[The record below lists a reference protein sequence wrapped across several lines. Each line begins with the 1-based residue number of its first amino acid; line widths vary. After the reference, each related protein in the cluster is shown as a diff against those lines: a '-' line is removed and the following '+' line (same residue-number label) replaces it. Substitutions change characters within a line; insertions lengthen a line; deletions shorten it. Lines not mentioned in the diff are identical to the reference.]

1 MQADSRT
8 RPTAVAG
15 LFYPSDPDLLRTQVL
30 DLLADVAVSQSMPK
44 ALIAP
49 HAGYAYSGRVAAAAF
64 ATLRDSAQTITR
76 VVLIGPAHYLQ
87 VRGIAGP
94 TVDAFETPLGRVPID
109 VEALR
114 KIADL
119 PFVIQADA
127 PHAPEY
133 ALEVELPFLQ
143 TLLGSFQLVPL
154 VVGDAAPQDVAHV
167 LRQLWAGLETLIVVS
182 SDLSHYHRYEAAR
195 RLDLATAAG
204 HGGRAR
210 PGRRIRSL
218 DVRVAGD
225 VSCQPSNPALG
236 RIFPSYKKGTV
247 PAPEEPRP
255 IASMRYRRFVASRAL
270 LESAPRGSEQP
281 RRGYAAQVPCFPIRR
296 TDAPPPRTF
305 ERHGSLRPRATEHV
319 PRRK

>member
-30 DLLADVAVSQSMPK
+30 GLLADVAVSQSMPK

-114 KIADL
+114 QIADL
-119 PFVIQADA
+119 PFVIRADA
-127 PHAPEY
+127 PHAPEH

-143 TLLGSFQLVPL
+143 TLLRSFQLVPL

-182 SDLSHYHRYEAAR
+182 CDLSHYHRYEAAR
-195 RLDLATAAG
+195 RLDLATAAAIERG
-204 HGGRAR
+204 DWA
-210 PGRRIRSL
+210 SL
-218 DVRVAGD
+218 GPNQACGCLPVAG
-225 VSCQPSNPALG
+225 
-236 RIFPSYKKGTV
+236 
-247 PAPEEPRP
+247 
-255 IASMRYRRFVASRAL
+255 L
-270 LESAPRGSEQP
+270 LVEAE
-281 RRGYAAQVPCFPIRR
+281 RRGVKARR
-296 TDAPPPRTF
+296 L
-305 ERHGSLRPRATEHV
+305 SLCNSGDTAGARDRVVGYGAWMFA
-319 PRRK
+319 

>member
-119 PFVIQADA
+119 PFVIRADA
-127 PHAPEY
+127 PHAPEH

-143 TLLGSFQLVPL
+143 TLLRSFQLVPL

-167 LRQLWAGLETLIVVS
+167 LRQLWAGLETLIVVAPI
-182 SDLSHYHRYEAAR
+182 Y
-195 RLDLATAAG
+195 
-204 HGGRAR
+204 
-210 PGRRIRSL
+210 PI
-218 DVRVAGD
+218 
-225 VSCQPSNPALG
+225 
-236 RIFPSYKKGTV
+236 IIGT
-247 PAPEEPRP
+247 
-255 IASMRYRRFVASRAL
+255 
-270 LESAPRGSEQP
+270 
-281 RRGYAAQVPCFPIRR
+281 
-296 TDAPPPRTF
+296 
-305 ERHGSLRPRATEHV
+305 RPRDVWIWQPLLPLSGATGPV
-319 PRRK
+319 LAQTKLVAASQ

>member
-1 MQADSRT
+1 MQTDSRT

-119 PFVIQADA
+119 PFVIRADA
-127 PHAPEY
+127 PHAPEH

-143 TLLGSFQLVPL
+143 TLLRSFQLVPL

-167 LRQLWAGLETLIVVS
+167 LRQLLAGFKTLIVVS
-182 SDLSHYHRYEAAR
+182 SDLSHYHSYEAAR
-195 RLDLATAAG
+195 RLDLATAAAIERG
-204 HGGRAR
+204 DWASLGPNQACGCLPIAGLLVEA
-210 PGRRIRSL
+210 GRRGLKTRRLSL
-218 DVRVAGD
+218 CNSGDAAGSRDRV
-225 VSCQPSNPALG
+225 V
-236 RIFPSYKKGTV
+236 
-247 PAPEEPRP
+247 
-255 IASMRYRRFVASRAL
+255 
-270 LESAPRGSEQP
+270 
-281 RRGYAAQVPCFPIRR
+281 GYGAWMFA
-296 TDAPPPRTF
+296 
-305 ERHGSLRPRATEHV
+305 
-319 PRRK
+319 